1 MAKATSIVVNNGKI
15 HTPHLMKSVEGATIE
30 PYQDPLLYEDITE
43 PKQAYWDAAKR
54 GMFNVVNSGAGT
66 GRKAFIGTNYHV
78 AGKSGTAQVFSLKEN
93 QKYNAAGLKKEL
105 HDHAWFTAYAPYEDP
120 KLVVTIILENAG
132 GGSSNA
138 APIARQ
144 IMDFYL
150 NKRLPQI
157 ERQENAE
164 KEKKTNQ
171 TDLDAP
177 ALESQPSENE

>member
-1 MAKATSIVVNNGKI
+1 MQ
-15 HTPHLMKSVEGATIE
+15 E
-30 PYQDPLLYEDITE
+30 QDE
-43 PKQAYWDAAKR
+43 
-54 GMFNVVNSGAGT
+54 
-66 GRKAFIGTNYHV
+66 KAFIGTNYHV
-78 AGKSGTAQVFSLKEN
+78 AGKSGTAQVFSLKKP
-93 QKYNAAGLKKEL
+93 KYNAAGLKKL

-157 ERQENAE
+157 ERLENAE
-164 KEKKTNQ
+164 KKKTNQ

>member
-1 MAKATSIVVNNGKI
+1 MILRL
-15 HTPHLMKSVEGATIE
+15 P
-30 PYQDPLLYEDITE
+30 Q
-43 PKQAYWDAAKR
+43 YWFCQMCIRDR
-54 GMFNVVNSGAGT
+54 
-66 GRKAFIGTNYHV
+66 
-78 AGKSGTAQVFSLKEN
+78 
-93 QKYNAAGLKKEL
+93 
-105 HDHAWFTAYAPYEDP
+105 
-120 KLVVTIILENAG
+120 
-132 GGSSNA
+132 SNA

-164 KEKKTNQ
+164 KEKKTDQ

>member
-1 MAKATSIVVNNGKI
+1 M
-15 HTPHLMKSVEGATIE
+15 
-30 PYQDPLLYEDITE
+30 
-43 PKQAYWDAAKR
+43 
-54 GMFNVVNSGAGT
+54 
-66 GRKAFIGTNYHV
+66 
-78 AGKSGTAQVFSLKEN
+78 
-93 QKYNAAGLKKEL
+93 KKEL

-157 ERQENAE
+157 DV
-164 KEKKTNQ
+164 KKMLKKRKRRTK
-171 TDLDAP
+171 LI
-177 ALESQPSENE
+177 